1 MKARK
6 SPRRAL
12 KIIAVTALLLL
23 AVSAGVLL
31 REYLMFRKIQA
42 TLRRPA
48 GAATREPL
56 PPPTAAAT
64 TAPEAPLVSA
74 VSRSADA
81 SLVRARANFSAFK
94 ARVEAHPELLRQW
107 GSVGW
112 KILED
117 IPALCVRSVSA
128 QSPFAALGVMGG
140 DCITHID
147 GESINQPA
155 RNMGIWLTLAARSR
169 LKIDTLRNGK
179 RISYELVRK

>member
-1 MKARK
+1 MKTRK

-12 KIIAVTALLLL
+12 KVITVTALLLL

-31 REYLMFRKIQA
+31 RQYLLLRKIQA
-42 TLRRPA
+42 TLRLPA
-48 GAATREPL
+48 GAETRE

-64 TAPEAPLVSA
+64 TAPDAPLVSA
-74 VSRSADA
+74 VSRSADG

-94 ARVEAHPELLRQW
+94 KRVEAHPELLRQW
-107 GSVGW
+107 GRVGW
-112 KILED
+112 KIVGD
-117 IPALCVRSVSA
+117 VPALCVHSVA
-128 QSPFAALGVMGG
+128 DEAPFLPLGVQGG

-147 GESINQPA
+147 GESINQPV
-155 RNMGIWLTLAARSR
+155 RNMGIWLSLSARSR